1 MYDGGDEASYT
12 VDLGRSLVTERVLR
26 TLVEKGKVASLVAV
40 HVPGLKTVMN
50 PQSNEV
56 VVFMAYFNVGLRLP
70 SVELLVH
77 VLWLFRVELE
87 QLTPNSLVKLG
98 VFEWI
103 MRSTETSGEV
113 RLFANLH
120 DGRCQPKRKKSTNE
134 FVNFDNVNFQLK
146 ESKLMYVPAAT
157 AQNQW

>member
-40 HVPGLKTVMN
+40 HVPGLKMVLN

-120 DGRCQPKRKKSTNE
+120 DSRCQPKRKKSTNE

-146 ESKLMYVPAAT
+146 ESKLMCVPAAT